1 MYSTIQSMKCY
12 DAKNNLRAALQ
23 TFQKGVLLS
32 IKSLKTLLSDST
44 AIGISFI
51 LTHRLNQDCLENFFS
66 QVRGKTRFKEHPN
79 TVECLYNIRSI
90 ILGRNP
96 TITKQLHTNTID
108 KLPDEY
114 VTSEFC
120 KQASKDTKV
129 SSTSALTDSLA
140 DETEAVDDVD
150 PLMEC
155 DVDLDHFEEST
166 SMSTDDG
173 IGKFSKSSSYVNCES
188 IFLSL

>member
-1 MYSTIQSMKCY
+1 MFSTVQSMKCY
-12 DAKNNLRAALQ
+12 DSDKKLRESLQ
-23 TFQKGVLLS
+23 TFQKGILLS
-32 IKSLKTLLSDST
+32 IKSLQGLYSDVNSEKTK
-44 AIGISFI
+44 FI

-96 TITKQLHTNTID
+96 TVTKQLHGNTID

-120 KQASKDTKV
+120 KIASTAGTLDLSDNDTDGNNIDV
-129 SSTSALTDSLA
+129 VDIDADSENEENLELFNECHTQSS
-140 DETEAVDDVD
+140 
-150 PLMEC
+150 
-155 DVDLDHFEEST
+155 
-166 SMSTDDG
+166 DDG
-173 IGKFSKSSSYVNCES
+173 IGNAVHA
-188 IFLSL
+188 